1 MIMPISAANIIKRTY
16 KSKFR
21 QPFIQN
27 GGKESQEILQLICQV
42 KFPDKYAPNFQTNF
56 RKSHNDRG
64 GAFL

>member
-27 GGKESQEILQLICQV
+27 GGKESQEILQVICQA
-42 KFPDKYAPNFQTNF
+42 KFPYKLP
-56 RKSHNDRG
+56 KIP
-64 GAFL
+64 